1 MIVSY
6 IEFPQNSK
14 KDSVQKTIEYAFT
27 QTKSELL
34 QIQYKLTGSQV
45 MSFFKTRLNTDF
57 ADKSKYRNLRKI
69 SFHLD
74 VASKEFT
81 KYMEINAPKA
91 SYIMDKP
98 LYTNIENGYGIF
110 SNRYGSNSKDYQFE
124 IKTIKAFQDSIPTSG
139 IRIY

>member
-1 MIVSY
+1 
-6 IEFPQNSK
+6 
-14 KDSVQKTIEYAFT
+14 
-27 QTKSELL
+27 
-34 QIQYKLTGSQV
+34 
-45 MSFFKTRLNTDF
+45 
-57 ADKSKYRNLRKI
+57 
-69 SFHLD
+69 
-74 VASKEFT
+74 
-81 KYMEINAPKA
+81 MEINAPKA